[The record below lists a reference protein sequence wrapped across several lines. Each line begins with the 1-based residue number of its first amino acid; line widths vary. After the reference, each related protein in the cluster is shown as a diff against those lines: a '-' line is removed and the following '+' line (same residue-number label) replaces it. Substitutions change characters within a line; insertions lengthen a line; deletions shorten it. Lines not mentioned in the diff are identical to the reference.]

1 MALTLSKDSLNAEKA
16 GQWFDRLQSL
26 QITRRLG
33 LMAMIAVAVAAG
45 LSVFFWSQKPGMV
58 PLYTGLDQKATAEA
72 TDLLRAAQIPF
83 ALDPATGGITVPE
96 KNLHD
101 ARLKLAGSG
110 LTDSGKLGF
119 ELMERDP
126 GFGVSQFVESA
137 RYQHAL
143 ETELSRTINTL
154 RPVRD
159 SRVHLAIP
167 KPSAFTRQRD
177 VASASVT
184 LELRG
189 GQQLERSQVDAIVH
203 MVAASIPDLAP
214 ERVTVVDQS
223 GRMLSITDPNSEAAV
238 NAAQFEQVR
247 RQETSFNQR
256 IRELLEP
263 MTGPGRVNPEVSVDM
278 DFSVTEEARELYNGE
293 PQKLRSEQ
301 MSENTTSTPGPQGVP
316 GATSNSPP
324 GQQAAP
330 ATAQTPTES
339 SKNATRNYELDRTLQ
354 HTRQPAGRIKRVSV
368 AVLVDNVPRA
378 GANGKMSPQPLSAA
392 ELTRVEALV
401 KQAVGF
407 NAERGDTV
415 SVMNAPFVRDT
426 TPVEGPAWWE
436 LPWVHDAGR
445 MLLGAVV
452 VLALLFGVLRPA
464 LRAITGQNKKNDE
477 QALEPHTADVQLVDD
492 DGMPLPAL
500 GADRASL
507 AGPDAL
513 ALPVDSYEE
522 RLRMARE
529 AVKTDSSA
537 WPRWS
542 RAGWPMTEA
551 QLTGVQRAAVLLLS
565 LGELDAAEVLRHME
579 PKEVQKI
586 GIAMA
591 TMTDIT
597 REQVERVMDQFGQEL
612 GSKTSLGVGSDDYIR
627 NMLVQAL
634 GSEKA
639 GNLIDRIL
647 LGRNTTGLDAL
658 KWMDPRAVADLVR
671 NEHPQI
677 IAIVMAHLKPTRP
690 PTR

>member
-1 MALTLSKDSLNAEKA
+1 MALSLTKESLNAEKA

-33 LMAMIAVAVAAG
+33 LMAMISVAVAAG
-45 LSVFFWSQKPGMV
+45 LFVFFWSQKPGMV

-83 ALDPATGGITVPE
+83 ELDPATGGITVPE

-110 LTDSGKLGF
+110 LTDSGRLGF

-126 GFGVSQFVESA
+126 GFGVSQFMENA
-137 RYQHAL
+137 RYQHSL

-177 VASASVT
+177 VASASVV

-189 GQQLERSQVDAIVH
+189 GQQLERGQIDAIVH
-203 MVAASIPDLAP
+203 MVAASIPDLAA

-223 GRMLSITDPNSEAAV
+223 GRMLSVSDPNSEAAV

-301 MSENTTSTPGPQGVP
+301 TSENSSTTTGPQGVP
-316 GATSNSPP
+316 GAASNTPP
-324 GQQAAP
+324 GAAAAP
-330 ATAQTPTES
+330 APAPAPTTPTETS
-339 SKNATRNYELDRTLQ
+339 RNATRNYELDRTLQ

-368 AVLVDNVPRA
+368 AVLLDNVPRP
-378 GANGKMSPQPLSAA
+378 GANGKTVEQPLSAA

-415 SVMNAPFVRDT
+415 SVMNAPFVRET
-426 TPVEGPAWWE
+426 LPEEAPKWWE
-436 LPWVHDAGR
+436 LPQVQDGLR
-445 MLLGAVV
+445 LLLGAIV

-464 LRAITGQNKKNDE
+464 LRSITGTAKPTK
-477 QALEPHTADVQLVDD
+477 ALAQEPHTADVQLVDD
-492 DGMPLPAL
+492 GEGLPL
-500 GADRASL
+500 L
-507 AGPDAL
+507 AGDRVNLSGHEPL

-529 AVKTDSSA
+529 AVKTDSKRVA
-537 WPRWS
+537 QVVK
-542 RAGWPMTEA
+542 GW
-551 QLTGVQRAAVLLLS
+551 
-565 LGELDAAEVLRHME
+565 
-579 PKEVQKI
+579 
-586 GIAMA
+586 
-591 TMTDIT
+591 
-597 REQVERVMDQFGQEL
+597 
-612 GSKTSLGVGSDDYIR
+612 
-627 NMLVQAL
+627 
-634 GSEKA
+634 
-639 GNLIDRIL
+639 
-647 LGRNTTGLDAL
+647 
-658 KWMDPRAVADLVR
+658 VAND
-671 NEHPQI
+671 
-677 IAIVMAHLKPTRP
+677 
-690 PTR
+690 

>member
-1 MALTLSKDSLNAEKA
+1 MALTLSKESLNAEKA

-26 QITRRLG
+26 QIARRLG

-45 LSVFFWSQKPGMV
+45 LAVFFWSQKAPMV

-83 ALDPATGGITVPE
+83 ELDAATGGITVPE

-110 LTDSGKLGF
+110 LTDSGRLGF

-126 GFGVSQFVESA
+126 GFGVSQFMESA
-137 RYQHAL
+137 RYQHSL

-167 KPSAFTRQRD
+167 KASAFTRQRD
-177 VASASVT
+177 VASASVM

-189 GQQLERSQVDAIVH
+189 GQQLERGQVDAIVH

-223 GRMLSITDPNSEAAV
+223 GRMLSVDDPTSEAAI

-278 DFSVTEEARELYNGE
+278 DFSVIEEARELYNGE
-293 PQKLRSEQ
+293 PAKIRSEQ
-301 MSENTTSTPGPQGVP
+301 TSENTSNVPGPQGVP
-316 GATSNSPP
+316 GAASNTPP
-324 GQQAAP
+324 AEPAP
-330 ATAQTPTES
+330 AATAATPTETS
-339 SKNATRNYELDRTLQ
+339 RNATRNYELDRTLQ

-368 AVLVDNVPRA
+368 AVLLDNVPRP
-378 GANGKMSPQPLSAA
+378 GTDGKVTEQPLSAA
-392 ELTRVEALV
+392 ELTRIEALV

-407 NAERGDTV
+407 DATRGDTV

-436 LPWVHDAGR
+436 LPIVHNALRWV
-445 MLLGAVV
+445 LGAVV

-464 LRAITGQNKKNDE
+464 LRGLGGKPEPAAQIGQDP
-477 QALEPHTADVQLVDD
+477 LTADVQLVDD
-492 DGMPLPAL
+492 DAL
-500 GADRASL
+500 SL
-507 AGPDAL
+507 AALADESRAANGTAGAPL

-529 AVKTDSSA
+529 AVKTDSKRVA
-537 WPRWS
+537 QVVK
-542 RAGWPMTEA
+542 GW
-551 QLTGVQRAAVLLLS
+551 
-565 LGELDAAEVLRHME
+565 
-579 PKEVQKI
+579 
-586 GIAMA
+586 
-591 TMTDIT
+591 
-597 REQVERVMDQFGQEL
+597 
-612 GSKTSLGVGSDDYIR
+612 
-627 NMLVQAL
+627 
-634 GSEKA
+634 
-639 GNLIDRIL
+639 
-647 LGRNTTGLDAL
+647 
-658 KWMDPRAVADLVR
+658 VAH
-671 NEHPQI
+671 E
-677 IAIVMAHLKPTRP
+677 
-690 PTR
+690 